1 MRNILLFSAFQ
12 FKLII
17 RDFKL
22 TLLGF
27 LMPVFMFYIFSNLFK
42 NQNFG
47 PANINIVDY
56 LIPAFIP
63 IIIINSV
70 MLIFGQYYIM
80 YREQDTLLKYKLLGM
95 KNHQLTLAIFIP
107 SFILQIIAII
117 LLIFTGMVFQDI
129 TVPINNLY
137 DVFVAILIINLFEYS
152 LTNLLLSFIN
162 NSTSYQS
169 ISVLLFNY
177 QMFVGGLTFPP
188 ELFPKTFQFVLEY
201 LNPIYYGLI
210 IMRNVWTEE
219 ESITTFPKEVAILIF
234 ISIVFFFIS
243 YLINKRKSKHN

>member
-1 MRNILLFSAFQ
+1 MRNTLLFSAFQ

-42 NQNFG
+42 GQNFG

-107 SFILQIIAII
+107 SFILQIMAII
-117 LLIFTGMVFQDI
+117 LLIFTGVIFQNI
-129 TVPINNLY
+129 TVPIGNLY
-137 DVFVAILIINLFEYS
+137 NVFLAILIINFFEYS
-152 LTNLLLSFIN
+152 LTNLLLSFIS

-188 ELFPKTFQFVLEY
+188 ELFPKSFQFVLEY

-210 IMRNVWTEE
+210 IMRNVWTKEE
-219 ESITTFPKEVAILIF
+219 NIINFPKEIIILLLF
-234 ISIVFFFIS
+234 SIVFLLISHFIS
-243 YLINKRKSKHN
+243 NRKSKHN